1 MWKLRAFFGG
11 NNEGILCLDWYACL
25 IICLDLIRV
34 YVPIWCMMGFYIHLC
49 VFVLISLSVCLISSF
64 LYSPHINFLDSD
76 QFFYMPNSWCA
87 LVMWVLLFLFSF
99 LHTFNK
105 ALLGTFP
112 LHSFQF
118 QPLVFSAVLLF
129 LLDFGFVNLIFRIC
143 LN

>member
-1 MWKLRAFFGG
+1 MFR
-11 NNEGILCLDWYACL
+11 
-25 IICLDLIRV
+25 LIRLFDHLF
-34 YVPIWCMMGFYIHLC
+34 GFDPCLCSDLMNGGFLHSSLCICSHL
-49 VFVLISLSVCLISSF
+49 SLSLCLISSF
-64 LYSPHINFLDSD
+64 LYSPHIIFLDSD
-76 QFFYMPNSWCA
+76 QFLYMPNSRCA
-87 LVMWVLLFLFSF
+87 LVMWVLLILFFF

-118 QPLVFSAVLLF
+118 QPLVFSANYFLVLLF